1 MDKSILVYYGNYYKF
16 NGEIYG
22 FLPEVILITNLL
34 KTFKK
39 VTLLAPLKKV
49 QSRQEINPLYVKFEN
64 KKVEIIELPF
74 FNTRLEALRKSN
86 SLYKYLKDV
95 KADYAIVSQVMFN
108 SMKVA
113 GLLKSSGVKVNVYIG
128 SNPLEILTSKNLNRN
143 WFFNQIGILY
153 YRHLTR
159 ESNKYKCLVNGEK
172 LFNQVQIKNK
182 YIVNS
187 STLYAAEANSNQA
200 VIDDNKL
207 LFVGR
212 LTPSKRVELLIE
224 MIKILKKDFKNIS
237 LVIIGEGDLKTK
249 LMDLVAKYNLNEN
262 VKFIG
267 AITEREQLHK
277 EYKTSKLF
285 VFPSISEGNPR
296 VIKEATFF
304 NLPSIST
311 RVGNLENEYKDRQDI
326 LFVDFEN
333 ANQLAEKVK
342 LMLNDSGLYYEIKKN
357 LTKHKINTVED
368 FIMEIT
374 KIICKE

>member
-1 MDKSILVYYGNYYKF
+1 MDKSILIYYGNYYKF
-16 NGEIYG
+16 DGEIYG

-49 QSRQEINPLYVKFEN
+49 QNRQDINPLYVKFEN
-64 KKVEIIELPF
+64 KEVEIIELPF
-74 FNTRLEALRKSN
+74 FNTRLEAIRKSN
-86 SLYKYLKDV
+86 FLYKYLKDV

-113 GLLKSSGVKVNVYIG
+113 GLLKASGVNVNVYIG
-128 SNPLEILTSKNLNRN
+128 SNPMEILTSKNLNRN

-153 YRHLTR
+153 YRHLTN

-172 LFNQVQIKNK
+172 LFNQVQIRNK

-187 STLYAAEANSNQA
+187 STLYAAEANSNQL
-200 VIDDNKL
+200 VIDENKL

-249 LMDLVAKYNLNEN
+249 LMDLVAKYNLNED
-262 VKFIG
+262 VKFLG
-267 AITEREQLHK
+267 AITERKQLHK

-333 ANQLAEKVK
+333 ASQLAEKVK
-342 LMLNDSGLYYEIKKN
+342 LILNDNHLYDEIKKD
-357 LTKHKINTVED
+357 LAKHKINTVEN
-368 FIMEIT
+368 FIKEIT
-374 KIICKE
+374 QVICKE